1 MKEFLM
7 DFQQIIEIHQKEK
20 ELKQELQ
27 KINEKKK
34 MEFNSLDEYQNKKQE
49 DLKKRLSEFTE
60 KTEKMMKEKIDTE
73 INKIENETK
82 NLIKNYD
89 VIDKKLLDKAIEYV
103 KEEFF
108 KD

>member
-1 MKEFLM
+1 M